1 MTADSPKLDA
11 PFEAQFHQGRAQ
23 EWIIQRMIRQIHTA
37 DLVKVLAVY
46 PTPGTVGFVDV
57 QPLVQQQ
64 TTNAVVIDQAP
75 MYRLP
80 YLRMQGGLSAII
92 LDPAVGDLGLA
103 VFAERDITTAI
114 ATRAEGAAPTNRAFD
129 AGDGL
134 YLGGF
139 LNADPTQYVQFKP
152 DGGIDVVSTGTVNV
166 TAAGAMTLTA
176 PSLQVNGPTN
186 FADPI
191 TAPEATIGGIAFTT
205 HRHGGVQPGSGTSG
219 TPVP

>member
-1 MTADSPKLDA
+1 MTADTPKLDA
-11 PFEAQFHQGRAQ
+11 PFEVQFHQGRAQ

-46 PTPGTVGFVDV
+46 PAPGTVGFVDV

-92 LDPAVGDLGLA
+92 LDPAVGDIGLA

-114 ATRAEGAAPTNRAFD
+114 ATKAEGAAPTNRAFD

-166 TAAGAMTLTA
+166 TAAAEMTLTA
-176 PSLQVNGPTN
+176 PSLQVNGPTT

-191 TAPEATIGGIAFTT
+191 TAPEATINGIAFTT
-205 HRHGGVQPGSGTSG
+205 HRHSGVQPGSGTSG

>member
-1 MTADSPKLDA
+1 MADTPKIGA
-11 PFEAQFHQGRAQ
+11 PFEVQFHEGRMQ
-23 EWIIQRMIRQIHTA
+23 EWIIQRLIRQIHTA
-37 DLVKVLAVY
+37 TLVKVLKVY
-46 PTPGTVGFVDV
+46 PTAGTVGFVDV

-64 TTNAVVIDQAP
+64 TTNDVVIDTAP
-75 MYRLP
+75 IYRIP

-92 LDPAVGDLGLA
+92 LDPSADDIGLA
-103 VFAERDITTAI
+103 VFAERDISDVV
-114 ATRAEGAAPTNRAFD
+114 RSKEGGAAPTNRAYD

-139 LNADPTQYVQFKP
+139 LNADPTQYVQFMP

-166 TAAGAMTLTA
+166 RAAGAGTLQAAGWT
-176 PSLQVNGPTN
+176 VTGPTT
-186 FADPI
+186 FVDPV

-205 HRHGGVQPGSGTSG
+205 HKHGGVQSGSSTSG

>member
-1 MTADSPKLDA
+1 M
-11 PFEAQFHQGRAQ
+11 
-23 EWIIQRMIRQIHTA
+23 
-37 DLVKVLAVY
+37 
-46 PTPGTVGFVDV
+46 
-57 QPLVQQQ
+57 
-64 TTNAVVIDQAP
+64 
-75 MYRLP
+75 
-80 YLRMQGGLSAII
+80 SAII

-103 VFAERDITTAI
+103 VFAERDITKAI
-114 ATRAEGAAPTNRAFD
+114 ATKAEGAAPTNRAFD

-176 PSLQVNGPTN
+176 PSLQVNGPTT

-191 TAPEATIGGIAFTT
+191 NAPEATIGGIAFTT

-219 TPVP
+219 TPAP